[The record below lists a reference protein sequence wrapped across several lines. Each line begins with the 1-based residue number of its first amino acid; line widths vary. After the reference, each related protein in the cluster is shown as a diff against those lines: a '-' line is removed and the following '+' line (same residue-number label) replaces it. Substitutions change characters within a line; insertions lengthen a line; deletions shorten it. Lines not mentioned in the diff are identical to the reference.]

1 MKINVLPPHIA
12 NMIAAGEVV
21 ERPASAVKEMI
32 ENSIDAGADNIT
44 VEIKKGGMTYIRVTD
59 NGCGIEYD
67 QVETAFLR
75 HATSKIKTQQ
85 DLEAI
90 YTLGFRGEALAS
102 IAAVSVV
109 DVFTKTPD
117 AKLGATVSLEGG
129 VVTEKS
135 ESGCPDGT
143 TIVIKNL
150 FYNTPARMKFLKN
163 DATETAYVTDVVNKM
178 ILANPKVKIK
188 LINNGKIVIQSSG
201 SGALFDAVYAVF
213 GKEYAD
219 NMMTIDYTSDG
230 IRVSGMVGNQS
241 LARRDRRHQVFFV
254 NGRSIISK
262 TASLALSEA
271 FKNNLMVGKFP
282 VAVLNI
288 DINNALVDVN
298 VHPAKTE
305 VRFSDDKA
313 IYQAIYWAVKN
324 ALTDTKY
331 VPEMNIKPS
340 FERPV
345 TEQAKPIMPK
355 AEYVPQKP
363 ERIVDTTPK
372 KAEAPKPAEPAIRK
386 AEPKVE
392 NVQQKEEYVPQ
403 RNTKA
408 FTSPKKLDVSML
420 KDDYIVSPQKDEP
433 LKEQKDVVQTVKQT
447 EEYVPQ
453 SAPKQEATSA
463 EQSLVST
470 PDEKIPFKYVGQ
482 VFDTYII
489 AESMGRM
496 LLIDQHAGHERLYFE
511 EFLEDYKNKKFQSQ
525 VLLIPAVVKL
535 DPVAYQTASENLEFF
550 KELGFELDLFG
561 DSDIVVRMTPYIMEE
576 HIIKDTVGEIVN
588 LLIKNSVDVKK
599 ELYEEALHTMA
610 CKRAVKGNHTL
621 SQKEAES
628 LLERLLAL
636 NDINTCPH
644 GRPIMIEMTKY
655 QLEKQFKRIV

>member
-102 IAAVSVV
+102 IAAVSVI

-117 AKLGATVSLEGG
+117 AKLGVTLSLEGG
-129 VVTEKS
+129 VVTEKT

-188 LINNGKIVIQSSG
+188 LINNGKTVIQSQGSG
-201 SGALFDAVYAVF
+201 SLFDAVFTVF
-213 GKEYAD
+213 GKEYSD
-219 NMMTIDYTSDG
+219 NMLTIDYTSDG
-230 IRVSGMVGNQS
+230 IHICGMVGNQS
-241 LARRDRRHQVFFV
+241 IARRDRRHQVFFV

-262 TASLALSEA
+262 TASMALSEA

-331 VPEMNIKPS
+331 VPEINIKS
-340 FERPV
+340 AFEKPV
-345 TEQAKPIMPK
+345 SEQAKQPAPK
-355 AEYVPQKP
+355 ADYVLQKP
-363 ERIVDTTPK
+363 EKAADIVPK
-372 KAEAPKPAEPAIRK
+372 QAEAPKKAVPDVKK
-386 AEPKVE
+386 AEPKAE
-392 NVQQKEEYVPQ
+392 NTAKEEAYIPQRNTNTFNLPKQDVSMLKDSYIETAKTAEPLNTPKAVKKDDIPKEEYVPQ
-403 RNTKA
+403 R
-408 FTSPKKLDVSML
+408 V
-420 KDDYIVSPQKDEP
+420 
-433 LKEQKDVVQTVKQT
+433 LKE
-447 EEYVPQ
+447 EEPI
-453 SAPKQEATSA
+453 K
-463 EQSLVST
+463 EQSLVSAT
-470 PDEKIPFKYVGQ
+470 DEKIPFKYVGQ

-489 AESMGRM
+489 AESMGKM
-496 LLIDQHAGHERLYFE
+496 LLVDQHAGHERLYFE
-511 EFLEDYKNKKFQSQ
+511 EFLEDYKNKEFQSQ

-535 DPVAYQTASENLEFF
+535 DPVAYQTASENIEFF

-576 HIIKDTVGEIVN
+576 HIIKDTVTEIVS
-588 LLIKNSVDVKK
+588 LLTNNRVDVKK

-610 CKRAVKGNHTL
+610 CKRAVKGNHAL

-636 NDINTCPH
+636 KDINTCPH
-644 GRPIMIEMTKY
+644 GRPIMIEMSKY

>member
-32 ENSIDAGADNIT
+32 ENSIDAGAGNIT

-67 QVETAFLR
+67 QAETAFLR

-102 IAAVSVV
+102 IAAVSVI

-117 AKLGATVSLEGG
+117 SKFGAALSLEGG

-178 ILANPKVKIK
+178 ILANPNVKIK
-188 LINNGKIVIQSSG
+188 LINNGKTVIQSQGSG
-201 SGALFDAVYAVF
+201 SLADAVFAVF
-213 GKEYAD
+213 GKEYKD
-219 NMMTIDYTSDG
+219 NMMTIDYTSEG
-230 IRVSGMVGNQS
+230 IHVSGMVGNQS

-262 TASLALSEA
+262 TASMALSEA

-313 IYQAIYWAVKN
+313 VYQAIYWAVKN

-331 VPEMNIKPS
+331 IPEMNIKPA
-340 FERPV
+340 FERPIV
-345 TEQAKPIMPK
+345 EQAKPI
-355 AEYVPQKP
+355 VS
-363 ERIVDTTPK
+363 
-372 KAEAPKPAEPAIRK
+372 
-386 AEPKVE
+386 
-392 NVQQKEEYVPQ
+392 KEEYVP
-403 RNTKA
+403 KKPESISDIA
-408 FTSPKKLDVSML
+408 PKKAETSKPIEPALKKAEPKAENTAKEEAYVPQRSTNSFNAPKKADVSML
-420 KDDYIVSPQKDEP
+420 KDDYIESPKKDEP
-433 LKEQKDVVQTVKQT
+433 LKEVNTATQT
-447 EEYVPQ
+447 EQYVPQ
-453 SAPKQEATSA
+453 SAPKTDEKQT

-470 PDEKIPFKYVGQ
+470 SDEKIPFKYAGQ

-489 AESMGRM
+489 AESMGKM
-496 LLIDQHAGHERLYFE
+496 LLVDQHAGHERLYFE

-535 DPVAYQTASENLEFF
+535 DPVAYQTASESLEFF

-576 HIIKDTVGEIVN
+576 HIIKDTVTEIVN
-588 LLIKNSVDVKK
+588 LLIKNRVDVKGG
-599 ELYEEALHTMA
+599 LYEEALHTMA

-628 LLERLLAL
+628 LLERILAL
-636 NDINTCPH
+636 KDINTCPH

>member
-67 QVETAFLR
+67 QIETAFLR
-75 HATSKIKTQQ
+75 HATSKIKTEQ
-85 DLEAI
+85 DLASI

-102 IAAVSVV
+102 IAAVSVI

-129 VVTEKS
+129 VVVEKS

-188 LINNGKIVIQSSG
+188 LINNGKTVIQSSG
-201 SGALFDAVYAVF
+201 TGALFDAVYTVF
-213 GKEYAD
+213 GKEYAN
-219 NMMTIDYTSDG
+219 NMINVDYTCDG
-230 IRVSGMVGNQS
+230 IQISGMVGNQS
-241 LARRDRRHQVFFV
+241 LARRDRRHQIFFV

-262 TASLALSEA
+262 TATVAISEA

-288 DINNALVDVN
+288 NINNALVDVN

-313 IYQAIYWAVKN
+313 IYQAVYWAVKN

-331 VPEMNIKPS
+331 VPEINIKPATS
-340 FERPV
+340 NPFIKRAE
-345 TEQAKPIMPK
+345 TSQPK
-355 AEYVPQKP
+355 AETV
-363 ERIVDTTPK
+363 K
-372 KAEAPKPAEPAIRK
+372 KAETPTATKPIVKNTEPKAENVINEEYVPRRNTNTFNSPKAEVSMLKDSYIETAKTAEPLNTPK
-386 AEPKVE
+386 AVKKDDIP
-392 NVQQKEEYVPQ
+392 KEEYVPQ
-403 RNTKA
+403 R
-408 FTSPKKLDVSML
+408 V
-420 KDDYIVSPQKDEP
+420 
-433 LKEQKDVVQTVKQT
+433 LKE
-447 EEYVPQ
+447 EEPI
-453 SAPKQEATSA
+453 K
-463 EQSLVST
+463 EQSLVSAT
-470 PDEKIPFKYVGQ
+470 DEKIPFKYVGQ

-489 AESMGRM
+489 AESMGKM

-535 DPVAYQTASENLEFF
+535 DPVAYQRATESLDFF
-550 KELGFELDLFG
+550 NELGFEIDLFG
-561 DSDIVVRMTPYIMEE
+561 ESELVVRMTPYIMEE
-576 HIIKDTVGEIVN
+576 HIIKDTVTEIVG

-610 CKRAVKGNHTL
+610 CKRAVKGNHAL

-636 NDINTCPH
+636 KDINTCPH
-644 GRPIMIEMTKY
+644 GRPIMIEMSKY